1 MDPVN
6 LTANWKELGAEQ
18 LAQLK
23 EEVRLSRDGV
33 TRHGTVTRVPYLPS
47 YSGDKG
53 IDFKHYV
60 SAIESISMSN
70 NDAQVIQAIR
80 KSVTGSAAQ
89 VIGILDYTTSKA
101 KIVKQLQTNFGS
113 ITDTAASWQ
122 KFYAATQSTK
132 ESLVEWRTRVHQLY
146 AKTENDSNN
155 DLHLKTKLINGLQ
168 NQKLRE
174 QVFWKSED
182 ITATE
187 EDLIRLLRKLTEK
200 SSTASTNPS
209 VNTISAEES
218 MKKEIESLRAQVA
231 SFTTKSEATEKE
243 KPKDKNGKR
252 HDSNDKEPQKKNDGY
267 QSNGSPRH
275 SFNRNYNSDHNRND
289 SSRYQYRRPWN
300 NSNHGYHQNRHEYN
314 RNYDSH
320 QHSRENNQD
329 YRRPRNNNNSDYRRP
344 YNNYNNY
351 RRPYNNYGCEDTRSY
366 RHDNNDYRQYDGKQ
380 ERSLSRSIPYDDKQ
394 RGSSPRSTSGDRIH
408 SKRHNDKLT
417 SLNH

>member
-23 EEVRLSRDGV
+23 EEVRLSRDGA

-101 KIVKQLQTNFGS
+101 EIVKQLQTNFGS

-187 EDLIRLLRKLTEK
+187 EDLFRLLRKLTEK

-231 SFTTKSEATEKE
+231 SFTTKSEDTEKE

-252 HDSNDKEPQKKNDGY
+252 HDSNDKEPQKRMTVISQMVVLGTASTETTIVTTTAMTSADTSIEDPGITATMVTIRIVMNTTVTMTVTSTAEKTIKITGVHATITTVIIDVRTITTTTIGVPTTTTVVRTHAHTAMTTTITDSMMENKRDHS
-267 QSNGSPRH
+267 QDLCRMMTNNVDRH
-275 SFNRNYNSDHNRND
+275 QDQRLEIAYIASDTTTNPLR
-289 SSRYQYRRPWN
+289 
-300 NSNHGYHQNRHEYN
+300 
-314 RNYDSH
+314 
-320 QHSRENNQD
+320 
-329 YRRPRNNNNSDYRRP
+329 
-344 YNNYNNY
+344 
-351 RRPYNNYGCEDTRSY
+351 
-366 RHDNNDYRQYDGKQ
+366 
-380 ERSLSRSIPYDDKQ
+380 
-394 RGSSPRSTSGDRIH
+394 
-408 SKRHNDKLT
+408 
-417 SLNH
+417 

>member
-23 EEVRLSRDGV
+23 EEVRLSRDGA

-53 IDFKHYV
+53 IYFKHYV

-101 KIVKQLQTNFGS
+101 EIVKQLQTNFGS

-187 EDLIRLLRKLTEK
+187 EDLFRLLRKLTEK

-209 VNTISAEES
+209 VNTISTEES

-231 SFTTKSEATEKE
+231 SFTTKSEDTKKETIPMTRNHRKRMTVISQMVVLGTASTETTIVTTTAMTPADTSIEDPGITATIVTIRIVMNTTVTMTVTSTAEKTIKITGVHATITTVIIDVRTITTTTIGVPTTTTVVRTHAHTVMTTTITDSMME
-243 KPKDKNGKR
+243 NKR
-252 HDSNDKEPQKKNDGY
+252 DHY
-267 QSNGSPRH
+267 QDLYRMMTNNVDRH
-275 SFNRNYNSDHNRND
+275 QDQRLEIAYIASD
-289 SSRYQYRRPWN
+289 
-300 NSNHGYHQNRHEYN
+300 
-314 RNYDSH
+314 
-320 QHSRENNQD
+320 
-329 YRRPRNNNNSDYRRP
+329 
-344 YNNYNNY
+344 
-351 RRPYNNYGCEDTRSY
+351 TT
-366 RHDNNDYRQYDGKQ
+366 
-380 ERSLSRSIPYDDKQ
+380 
-394 RGSSPRSTSGDRIH
+394 TS
-408 SKRHNDKLT
+408 
-417 SLNH
+417 

>member
-1 MDPVN
+1 MHVIIR
-6 LTANWKELGAEQ
+6 T
-18 LAQLK
+18 
-23 EEVRLSRDGV
+23 

-101 KIVKQLQTNFGS
+101 EIVKQLQTNFGS

-187 EDLIRLLRKLTEK
+187 EDLFRLLRKLTEK

-218 MKKEIESLRAQVA
+218 MKKEI
-231 SFTTKSEATEKE
+231 
-243 KPKDKNGKR
+243 
-252 HDSNDKEPQKKNDGY
+252 
-267 QSNGSPRH
+267 
-275 SFNRNYNSDHNRND
+275 
-289 SSRYQYRRPWN
+289 
-300 NSNHGYHQNRHEYN
+300 
-314 RNYDSH
+314 
-320 QHSRENNQD
+320 ENNQD

-408 SKRHNDKLT
+408 SKRHNDKPT